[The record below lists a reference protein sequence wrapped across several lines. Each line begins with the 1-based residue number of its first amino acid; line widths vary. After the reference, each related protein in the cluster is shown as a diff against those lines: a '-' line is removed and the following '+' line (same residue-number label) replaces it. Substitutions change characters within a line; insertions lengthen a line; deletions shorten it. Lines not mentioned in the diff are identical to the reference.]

1 MAQDHHK
8 IIAFKTD
15 IGEIR
20 LMFTLVDD
28 EWCCHLDPEF
38 MTDLEAVLS
47 GRVPQERV
55 KWVDV
60 PNLGMDNGTSFS

>member
-1 MAQDHHK
+1 MAVEQK
-8 IIAFKTD
+8 IISFKTTV
-15 IGEIR
+15 GEVR

-28 EWCCHLDPEF
+28 EWCCHLEPDF
-38 MTDLEAVLS
+38 MSDLEAVLS

-60 PNLGMDNGTSFS
+60 PNLGIGNGTNLS